1 MASPKEL
8 RAGSVENRAQLQA
21 ALHVAAARWER
32 KPATGDGEDAWSPQQ
47 VAEHMIR
54 SEWYFTN
61 HIAQACGAP
70 ALEPPA
76 LDVSTPAAA
85 AATATRVGATNDNI
99 LGHVSD
105 GDLSTSRDL
114 GRLGTQS
121 VEWMLRLMD
130 AHAHDHLQQLRA
142 ASEG

>member
-1 MASPKEL
+1 
-8 RAGSVENRAQLQA
+8 
-21 ALHVAAARWER
+21 
-32 KPATGDGEDAWSPQQ
+32 
-47 VAEHMIR
+47 MIG

-85 AATATRVGATNDNI
+85 AATATRVGATCDNI
-99 LGHVSD
+99 LRHVSD
-105 GDLSTSRDL
+105 GDLRKSRDL

-121 VEWMLRLMD
+121 VEWMLSTMEG
-130 AHAHDHLQQLRA
+130 HARDHLQQLKQA
-142 ASEG
+142 CEG